1 MQLLAKLKKNWFLIG
16 IVLVILSANY
26 SPEFG
31 KKGGKNWCY
40 TYSTGQQVSA
50 TVCENKGK
58 NCGRHL

>member
-31 KKGGKNWCY
+31 KKGGKNWSILAVVLNY

-50 TVCENKGK
+50 TAHSV
-58 NCGRHL
+58 